1 MKNNATMLITRLI
14 AHTGVAARKYL
25 ASSVVVLAGALS
37 GVSAHAQ
44 FAEPALSTAAFFPI
58 RTPIGTTS
66 ELRFTFVNS
75 GSTPIPANSIELAIC
90 PAFNYYTSAGAPFG
104 PLASSFTWTPPGPT
118 DDDCWRGI
126 NNVAI
131 GALLGGQ
138 IRLTY
143 NANALTAGPE
153 LTNINVQLIANFG
166 AFENA
171 TGNDNLQ
178 PELEITPVP
187 TLSVA
192 KVASVTTASSGDTYT
207 YTLRVSNGGPGA
219 SRQGTVIT
227 DTVPSGVT
235 INSLVNGSGWVC
247 TPTSAVGP
255 ATISCTKAAGVAI
268 GATNETVVTLNATK
282 TGSGS
287 VTNLATVTSGDP
299 ACTATTPPVRCSAT
313 ATVDESLPALTVT
326 KTVGSSPLVVGVPNS
341 YTLAVQNT
349 GNAATTAVSTIT
361 DTIPAGLTI
370 GTLPA
375 GCSSAGQTVTCTVAA
390 GLAVNGSAS
399 FVIPVTAT
407 LSAGNPV
414 VNTATVSGG
423 GDPGCPA
430 AARCSSTTT
439 TPLNAPQLTVTKTA
453 SAASFVVGVP
463 ASYTLQLSNTGTAA
477 TTAVTTI
484 TDTIPTGL
492 TIGTLPA
499 GCTAAGQTVTCTVA
513 AGLAAGGSTS
523 FVIPVTPTL
532 AATPSVTN
540 TATASGGGDSTCP
553 AAARCSGTVTTPVN
567 APQLTVTKTAS
578 VASAPANGTFTYT
591 IVVSNAGT
599 AASSAGTVVT
609 DQVPAGVNITGL
621 AAGAGWNCTPT
632 TASGPATIS
641 CTKAAGVGA
650 GVSNEPVVTLNAT
663 KTSTGSVANTATVT
677 SGDPACVAP
686 LPARCTS
693 TVTVTDASQPNLV
706 VNKSASVASGA
717 AGTSFTYTI
726 VVSNT
731 GPVGSASNTSI
742 VDAVPAGISI
752 TGLVNGSGWTCTPG
766 TTTGPASITCTKSA
780 GVAALTNNETVVT
793 LSATKTVT
801 GSVTNTANVTSGDPA
816 CVAPLPARC
825 TSTVTVA
832 DAADMA
838 STVVCTPDPA
848 TVGATVSCAV
858 TCTNVSTVTA
868 LGATCSVTNAASLP
882 AGATVVC
889 PNATAPVDVAAGSSL
904 GCNVIFTATAPGT
917 VTVNS
922 TTGATNEPSGAL
934 GNNNGTDTVAIIA
947 PPTGSDMV
955 STVSCTPTPGVVGSP
970 ITCTAICEN
979 VGTVTATAASCSINT
994 SGLPGAPVA
1003 SCSPSANVAPGG
1015 TLACTVSFTPT
1026 VAGSITVPATTSA
1039 SNEVLTSNN
1048 DSSTVVPVNGPSA
1061 GADMTSTV
1069 SCVPNPANAGATVTC
1084 TVTCTN
1090 VGNAAATGAFCQ
1102 VTNAAGLPG
1111 NPTPACSP
1119 SGTVAVGGTLSCTVS
1134 FTATG
1139 SLIAVQG
1146 GTGATND
1153 VNGGTDPT
1161 AGNNPSVTPVS
1172 VNAAAD
1178 MAATFSNLPTVVAPG
1193 QSYTGLTL
1201 TCTNVG
1207 QSTATAASCAPS
1219 ADVGTVSNVV
1229 CTPTPPTAVD
1239 VGNSISCTFDY
1250 SAPANPPSSDVVA
1263 TAVTFTGSTNA
1274 SNDGNTGNNTA
1285 TGSAAIID
1293 AVNDTGGV
1301 GSTAGGTVAI
1311 LTNDQLGGTS
1321 NPTVGA
1327 GGITAPTIVVGPG
1340 TTLPGASI
1348 NGSNQVVVPAGTAP
1362 GSYTV
1367 QYQIC
1372 AQAVPTACDTAIVTI
1387 VVSDTSADMVS
1398 AITVPAV
1405 AAPGSTVTGSIVC
1418 TNNGPAV
1425 ATSATCVASGVGV
1438 STGACVASAGTAASL
1453 PVGATLTCPVTIVM
1467 PGTAGGG
1474 DTPETAVAVTGTT
1487 GASNETVTGNNGS
1500 NGSVAII
1507 DAVND
1512 TGGVGSTAG
1521 GTVAI
1526 LTNDQLGGTSNPTVG
1541 AGGITAPTI
1550 VVGPGTTLPGA
1561 SINGSNQVVV
1571 PAGTAPGSYTV
1582 QYQICAQAVPT
1593 ACDTAIV
1600 TIVVSDTSADMV
1612 SAITV
1617 PAVAAPG
1624 STVTGSIVC
1633 TNNGP
1638 AVATS
1643 ATCVASGVGV
1653 STGACVASAGTAAS
1667 LPVGATL
1674 TCPVTIVMP
1683 GTAGGGDTPET
1694 AVAVTG
1700 TTGASNE
1707 TVTGNNGSNGS
1718 VAIIDAVNDNL
1729 GSIGGVAGGTTATS
1743 VLGNDTVGVAGA
1755 ALTPSANVT
1764 LTPGTVSTPP
1774 ATGSIVMNANGT
1786 ITVAA
1791 NTTPGTYT
1799 VPYTICANPAVTPAA
1814 CDNATATVTVGT
1826 QADMAS
1832 TVVCT
1837 PDPATV
1843 GATVSCAV
1851 TCTNVGSATA
1861 LGATCSVTNAAS
1873 LPAGATVV
1881 CPNATA
1887 PVDVAAGSS
1896 LGCNVIFT
1904 ATAPGTVTVNSTTGA
1919 TNEPSGALGNNNGTD
1934 TVAIIAPPTGSD
1946 MVSTVSCTPTPGVVG
1961 SPITCTAICENVGT
1975 VTATAAS
1982 CSINTSGLPGAPV
1995 ASCSPSANVAPG
2007 GTLACT
2013 VSFTPT
2019 VAGSITVPATTS
2031 ASNEV
2036 LTSNNDSSTVVPVNG
2051 PSAGADMTSTVS
2063 CVPNPANAGA
2073 TVTCTVTCTNVG
2085 NAAATGAFCQVTNAA
2100 GLPGNPTPA
2109 CSPSGTVAV
2118 GGTLSCTVSFTAT
2131 GSLIAVQGGTGATND
2146 VNGGTDPTAGNN
2158 PSVTPVSV
2166 NTVADLAV
2174 QKNGPASVPGGSP
2187 VVYTITLINNGFA
2200 AADGATFVDTL
2211 PAGLTGVT
2219 ATCTGTGGAGT
2230 SPCVNV
2236 SLNVTGS
2243 SVTGAIPVFPSGG
2256 SVLITVQGTAPANGT
2271 LVNVVTITAPAGI
2284 SDSDPS
2290 NNTSSVTT
2298 RVGTPVQQADVAVT
2312 KVGTQA
2318 VAASGVIRYVID
2330 VVNAGPA
2337 PANGALFTDNVPGAI
2352 TGVTWTCTAGG
2363 GAVCPAATG
2372 SGNAITQIIATFP
2385 MNGRLRY
2392 VVTGTAPGTATT
2404 LVNTA
2409 TVANPSGL
2417 TDPDPSNNSSTI
2429 TTAVITAPIPVANLA
2444 ISKIGPA
2451 TVLPGGQVRYTIVAI
2466 NNGPAA
2472 ANGAVITDT
2481 FPTAVSGLSW
2491 TCAAAYG
2498 ATCGVAS
2505 GVGNL
2510 NLTLPSF
2517 PAGGQVTITATGTAP
2532 ASGTFQNSARVV
2544 SPSDVI
2550 DPDPTD
2556 NIGGPVVTTVL
2567 LAPADLVTTVTI
2579 APTTPAPGQP
2589 IVATVTMGNI
2599 GPSPAGNA
2607 VVTLQLPPGSTLV
2620 VPSAG
2625 GVYNPVTGIVTW
2637 PVIPYVPANTNP
2649 IVTYTVTFVP
2659 PANGGT
2665 LTSTVGTPDPEITL
2679 VNNPSTVT
2687 LSILAL
2693 DEPKQ
2698 IPVTPWWLLMLM
2710 LGVAGLLPLSRRQ
2723 TAK

>member
-14 AHTGVAARKYL
+14 AHVGFAVRKYL
-25 ASSVVVLAGALS
+25 ASSLVVLAGALS

-299 ACTATTPPVRCSAT
+299 ACTATTPPARCSAT
-313 ATVDESLPALTVT
+313 ATVDESLPALTIT

-609 DQVPAGVNITGL
+609 DQLPAGVNITGL

-632 TASGPATIS
+632 TASGPATIN

-766 TTTGPASITCTKSA
+766 TATGPASITCTKSS

-801 GSVTNTANVTSGDPA
+801 GSVVNTANVTSGDPA

-1285 TGSAAIID
+1285 TDSAAIID

-1321 NPTVGA
+1321 NPTVGV

-1507 DAVND
+1507 DA
-1512 TGGVGSTAG
+1512 
-1521 GTVAI
+1521 
-1526 LTNDQLGGTSNPTVG
+1526 L
-1541 AGGITAPTI
+1541 
-1550 VVGPGTTLPGA
+1550 
-1561 SINGSNQVVV
+1561 
-1571 PAGTAPGSYTV
+1571 
-1582 QYQICAQAVPT
+1582 
-1593 ACDTAIV
+1593 
-1600 TIVVSDTSADMV
+1600 
-1612 SAITV
+1612 
-1617 PAVAAPG
+1617 
-1624 STVTGSIVC
+1624 
-1633 TNNGP
+1633 
-1638 AVATS
+1638 
-1643 ATCVASGVGV
+1643 
-1653 STGACVASAGTAAS
+1653 
-1667 LPVGATL
+1667 
-1674 TCPVTIVMP
+1674 
-1683 GTAGGGDTPET
+1683 
-1694 AVAVTG
+1694 
-1700 TTGASNE
+1700 
-1707 TVTGNNGSNGS
+1707 
-1718 VAIIDAVNDNL
+1718 NDNL

-1799 VPYTICANPAVTPAA
+1799 VPYTICSTAVPTA

-2118 GGTLSCTVSFTAT
+2118 GGTLSCTVSFTAA

-2637 PVIPYVPANTNP
+2637 PVIPYVPASTNP